1 MIIIAK
7 ILKIQLQRNR
17 QRINE
22 EAKQLEIYE
31 EHIKT
36 VEEATRL
43 NQELG
48 KVTISIFM
56 KHH

>member
-48 KVTISIFM
+48 KVTISIFL
-56 KHH
+56 KQH